1 VLRATLRQQNAV
13 LHSMAMPLLLLQSTA
28 LNDAM
33 LRQQNAVLLN
43 DAMLR
48 QQNAMLLR
56 SILVLEFLGWIQWFD
71 CKNAWHLLLFASK
84 HTIPEH
90 RM

>member
-1 VLRATLRQQNAV
+1 VLRATLRLLQSTALNDAMLHQQNAV

-56 SILVLEFLGWIQWFD
+56 SMLVLEFLGWIQ
-71 CKNAWHLLLFASK
+71 
-84 HTIPEH
+84 
-90 RM
+90 